1 MIALQRLR
9 SSSDLWR
16 MRTIGQEESTVYG
29 MLTVRFLDSIDA
41 YKWPVQGKAYRQLN
55 SGFSKIGS
63 PYSIQPRQINHSSSV

>member
-1 MIALQRLR
+1 M
-9 SSSDLWR
+9 
-16 MRTIGQEESTVYG
+16 YG